1 MKRQVNDFVR
11 WSAQEPLDISH
22 SKDHGYEPQSGEAG
36 TEVGTGAD
44 QTTEQ
49 LVGFNDETAGWMT
62 DVKAGYDDTM
72 DTATKVGS
80 DLGAFLERP
89 VKLTSLY
96 WSVNNPLFLKF
107 NPWEVFLN
115 DPFVRT
121 KIANYE
127 LLRGTMHIKVL
138 ISGTGFHYG
147 RALVSYNPHAA
158 FDELAVTRNFLDVD
172 LVQASQKPHI
182 YINPSKNEGG
192 EMKLPFFFPNNY
204 MSLSKNEQNSM
215 GELFLKSFGNL
226 SHANGGNDPVTVQVW
241 GWMENV
247 SLTMPTSLTSYVPQ
261 AGGKPNPK
269 KKSGGNA
276 MNSGDEYG
284 KGIISQPA
292 SAIAKAAGMLQS
304 VPVIGPYARATGMVA
319 SKVGDVASLFGY
331 SRPAVITDTVL
342 QKPSPT
348 GNLANV
354 DAPDAVNRLVLD
366 SKQEL
371 TIDSRTTGLD
381 GEDQMDIDSICC
393 RESYL
398 TSFTMSPSDAPEKLL
413 WNSYVTPTL
422 ARVNQSEIHM
432 TPMCAM
438 SQYFEEWQG
447 TVKFRFQIVKSQFHK
462 GRILV
467 RYDPRS
473 FGSDVNY
480 NTNYSR
486 IVDIAEEEDFEI
498 EVGWGQARPF
508 LKTFDA
514 DSDFSTVYG
523 TSRLTT
529 DNSDFF
535 NGVLEVDVV
544 NSLVC
549 PAEDSDIQIIVSV
562 SSCDMKW
569 GAPSPIQLKNLHY
582 FPEQS
587 AVSSSAAAK
596 KFTPQSGEV
605 AAAGESME
613 SGQPLGSKPLEPIN
627 KNLVPDDHTMEIFF
641 GENPTSIREL
651 FRRYVHTKTYV
662 APSSAD
668 EEAVVVGKYF
678 LKGLPPQT
686 GFDPDGDD
694 TTLDGI
700 TKGTIGNTSPIAY
713 FSPMYAG
720 WRGGLRHKLLFG
732 KTGDVVTSP
741 SVTRVGFVASIGW
754 IPETLFRGSNLAASL
769 SDTLGLYSNAGSAAT
784 NLGINNTIEYEIP
797 YYRGQRFSPA
807 RIVSATDNLSDS
819 TAVQTVNASGS
830 SCAFQDWVAS
840 GEDYSLFF
848 FTGVPIMY
856 SYQIL
861 PLQD

>member
-1 MKRQVNDFVR
+1 
-11 WSAQEPLDISH
+11 
-22 SKDHGYEPQSGEAG
+22 
-36 TEVGTGAD
+36 VGVSTGAD
-44 QTTEQ
+44 HATEQ
-49 LVGFNDETAGWMT
+49 LVGFNDQTAGWMT

-89 VKLTSLY
+89 VKLTSQT
-96 WSVNNPLFLKF
+96 WAVSNPLFFKL
-107 NPWEVFLN
+107 NPWEDFLS

-158 FDELAVTRNFLDVD
+158 FDQLAVTRNFLDVD

-182 YINPSKNEGG
+182 YLNPSKNEGG
-192 EMKLPFFFPNNY
+192 EMSLPFFFPNNY
-204 MSLSKNEQNSM
+204 MSLSKNEQSLM
-215 GELFLKSFGNL
+215 GELTVKSFSNL

-247 SLTMPTSLTSYVPQ
+247 SLTMPTSITPFSPQ

-269 KKSGGNA
+269 KKTGGGT

-284 KGIISQPA
+284 KGIISRPA
-292 SAIAKAAGMLQS
+292 SAIAKAAGLLETIPM
-304 VPVIGPYARATGMVA
+304 IGPYARATGMVA

-331 SRPAVITDTVL
+331 SRPAVLTDTVI

-381 GEDQMDIDSICC
+381 GEDQMSIDSICT

-422 ARVNQSEIHM
+422 ARVNQEEIHM

-462 GRILV
+462 GRLLV

-486 IVDIAEEEDFEI
+486 IVDLAEEEDFEI

-514 DSDFSTVYG
+514 GSDFSTLYG
-523 TSRLTT
+523 TTRLTT
-529 DNSDFF
+529 DSSDLF
-535 NGVLEVDVV
+535 NGVLEVNVV

-549 PAEDSDIQIIVSV
+549 PSEDSDIQIIVSV
-562 SSCDMKW
+562 SACDMKW
-569 GAPSPIQLKNLHY
+569 GAPSPTQLKDLHY
-582 FPEQS
+582 FPE
-587 AVSSSAAAK
+587 VIAAAK
-596 KFTPQSGEV
+596 FAPQSGEV
-605 AAAGESME
+605 DASGESAV
-613 SGQPLGSKPLEPIN
+613 SGQPLGSNSLDPIN

-641 GENPTSIREL
+641 GESPTSIREL
-651 FRRYVHTKTYV
+651 FRRYVHAKTYV
-662 APSSAD
+662 APTNNDAQ
-668 EEAVVVGKYF
+668 AVVVGKYF

-694 TTLDGI
+694 LTLNGV
-700 TKGTIGNTSPIAY
+700 TKGTIGNTSPISY

-720 WRGGLRHKLLFG
+720 WRGGLRHKLLFA
-732 KTGDVVTSP
+732 KVGDVDSNP
-741 SVTRVGFVASIGW
+741 SATRVGFVDSVGW
-754 IPETLFRGSNLAASL
+754 LSETYFRGSNLAAAL
-769 SDTLGLYSNAGSAAT
+769 SDTLGLYSNGGSAAT
-784 NLGINNTIEYEIP
+784 NLGVNNTIEYELP

-807 RIVSATDNLSDS
+807 RIISAESNLSDS
-819 TAVQTVNASGS
+819 AVVQTVNASGS
-830 SCAFQDWVAS
+830 ALTFQDWIAT

-856 SYQIL
+856 NYRIL
-861 PLQD
+861 PFSD

>member
-1 MKRQVNDFVR
+1 VTTSSEQ
-11 WSAQEPLDISH
+11 A
-22 SKDHGYEPQSGEAG
+22 
-36 TEVGTGAD
+36 
-44 QTTEQ
+44 TEQ
-49 LVGFNDETAGWMT
+49 LVGFNDQTAGWMT

-89 VKLTSLY
+89 VKLSSQTWAVS
-96 WSVNNPLFLKF
+96 NPLFYQL

-127 LLRGTMHIKVL
+127 LLRGSMHIKVL

-147 RALVSYNPHAA
+147 RSLVSYNPHSA

-192 EMKLPFFFPNNY
+192 EMSLPFFFPNNY
-204 MSLSKNEQNSM
+204 LSLSKGEQSLM
-215 GELFLKSFGNL
+215 GELTVKSFSNL
-226 SHANGGNDPVTVQVW
+226 SHANGGNDPVTVQIW

-247 SLTMPTSLTSYVPQ
+247 SLTMPTSVTPFTPQ

-269 KKSGGNA
+269 KKNGGGT

-292 SAIAKAAGMLQS
+292 SAVAKAAGMLQS
-304 VPVIGPYARATGMVA
+304 IPVIGPYARATGMVA

-331 SRPAVITDTVL
+331 SRPPVISDTVI

-398 TSFTMSPSDAPEKLL
+398 TSFSMSPSDAPEKIL

-422 ARVNQSEIHM
+422 ARVNAEEIHM

-473 FGSDVNY
+473 FGNDVNY

-508 LKTFDA
+508 LKTFDS
-514 DSDFSTVYG
+514 DTGGTDFSALYG
-523 TSRLTT
+523 TTRLAT
-529 DNSDFF
+529 DSLDLF
-535 NGVLEVDVV
+535 NGVLEVNVV

-549 PAEDSDIQIIVSV
+549 PSADSDIQIIVSV

-582 FPEQS
+582 FPDPTATAFS
-587 AVSSSAAAK
+587 
-596 KFTPQSGEV
+596 PQSGEIL
-605 AAAGESME
+605 AEGESME
-613 SGQPLGSKPLEPIN
+613 SGQPMGSKPLEPIN
-627 KNLVPDDHTMEIFF
+627 KQLVPDDHTMEIFF

-662 APSSAD
+662 SPANAD
-668 EEAVVVGKYF
+668 DQAVVVGKYF

-686 GFDPDGDD
+686 GFDPEGDD
-694 TTLDGI
+694 ITLDG
-700 TKGTIGNTSPIAY
+700 TTPGTIGNTSPIAY

-720 WRGGLRHKLLFG
+720 WRGGLRHKLLFAT
-732 KTGDVVTSP
+732 TGDTETTP
-741 SVTRVGFVASIGW
+741 SVSRVGFVNSIGW
-754 IPETLFRGSNLAASL
+754 ISETLFAGSNLAASL

-784 NLGINNTIEYEIP
+784 NTGINNTIEYELP

-807 RIVSATDNLSDS
+807 RIITATGNLSDS
-819 TAVQTVNASGS
+819 VAVQTVTNAGGPR
-830 SCAFQDWVAS
+830 AFQDWVAT
-840 GEDYSLFF
+840 GEDYTLFF

-856 SYQIL
+856 NYRIL
-861 PLQD
+861 PIQD

>member
-1 MKRQVNDFVR
+1 MSDCVG
-11 WSAQEPLDISH
+11 WSVPGPLDVPH
-22 SKDHGYEPQSGEAG
+22 SEKHGFEPQSGEAG
-36 TEVGTGAD
+36 VGVGTGAD
-44 QTTEQ
+44 HATEQ
-49 LVGFNDETAGWMT
+49 LVGFNDQTAGWMT

-89 VKLTSLY
+89 VKLSSQS
-96 WSVNNPLFLKF
+96 WAVAQPLFFNL
-107 NPWEVFLN
+107 NPWRDFLA

-158 FDELAVTRNFLDVD
+158 FDELAVSRNFLDVD

-192 EMKLPFFFPNNY
+192 EMSLPFFFPNNY
-204 MSLSKNEQNSM
+204 LSLSKFEQSQM
-215 GELFLKSFGNL
+215 GELTIKSFGNL
-226 SHANGGNDPVTVQVW
+226 AHANGGNDPVTVQVW

-247 SLTMPTSLTSYVPQ
+247 SLTMPTSITPFVPQ

-269 KKSGGNA
+269 KKTGGST

-292 SAIAKAAGMLQS
+292 SALAKAAGMLES
-304 VPVIGPYARATGMVA
+304 IPMIGPYARATSMVA

-331 SRPAVITDTVL
+331 SRPAIISDTVI

-354 DAPDAVNRLVLD
+354 DAPEAINRLVLD

-381 GEDQMDIDSICC
+381 GEDQMGIDSICC

-398 TSFTMSPSDAPEKLL
+398 TSFTMSPSDAPEKIL

-422 ARVNQSEIHM
+422 ARVNGDEIHM

-438 SQYFEEWQG
+438 AQYFEDWQG
-447 TVKFRFQIVKSQFHK
+447 TIKFRFQIVKSQFHK

-473 FGSDVNY
+473 FDSEVNY

-486 IVDIAEEEDFEI
+486 IVDLAEEEDFEI

-508 LKTFDA
+508 LKTFDPNSSF
-514 DSDFSTVYG
+514 DSLYG
-523 TSRLTT
+523 TTRLTT
-529 DNSDFF
+529 DSLNFF
-535 NGVLEVDVV
+535 NGVLEVNVV

-549 PAEDSDIQIIVSV
+549 PSADSDIQIIVSV

-569 GAPSPIQLKNLHY
+569 GAPSPTQLKNLHY
-582 FPEQS
+582 FPPD
-587 AVSSSAAAK
+587 APAALN
-596 KFTPQSGEV
+596 FTPQSGEV
-605 AAAGESME
+605 EASGESMV
-613 SGQPLGSKPLEPIN
+613 SGQPLGSNSLEPIN
-627 KNLVPDDHTMEIFF
+627 KNLVPDDHTMEVFF

-651 FRRYVHTKTYV
+651 FRRYVHVKTYI
-662 APSSAD
+662 APTNAD
-668 EEAVVVGKYF
+668 EQAITIGKYF

-686 GFDPDGDD
+686 GFDSEGDD
-694 TTLDGI
+694 LTLDGI
-700 TKGTIGNTSPIAY
+700 TKGTIGNTSPIAF

-720 WRGGLRHKLLFG
+720 WRGGLRHKLLFARSSNA
-732 KTGDVVTSP
+732 DSSP
-741 SVTRVGFVASIGW
+741 SATRVGFVDSIGW
-754 IPETLFRGSNLAASL
+754 ITDTLFRGSNLAAGL
-769 SDTLGLYSNAGSAAT
+769 SDILGVYSNGGSAAT
-784 NLGINNTIEYEIP
+784 NMGVNNTIEYELP

-807 RIVSATDNLSDS
+807 RIISAESNLSDS
-819 TAVQTVNASGS
+819 AVIQTANFVGS
-830 SCAFQDWVAS
+830 VCSFQDWVAT

-856 SYQIL
+856 NYQIL
-861 PLQD
+861 PFSD